1 MSDAQEQ
8 NFEKQMARL
17 QEIVAALESDDLP
30 LEQGM
35 ALYREGMAC
44 SRSAAN
50 GWKKPATN
58 WSCGRTGRP
67 RPAARTTPVRPR
79 TQRTPG
85 EGIMLPQET
94 MKDLLRARAQLVEGY
109 LSACLDDREMQ
120 PRLKEAMLYSLL
132 AGGKRLRPVLCLSTA
147 ALCGLKPESVL
158 PFAAAIEMI
167 HTYSLIHDDLP
178 GMDNDDLR
186 RGRPSN
192 HKAFDEATAIL
203 AGDGLLTD
211 AFLVMSRTPLPAERV
226 LAAVREMAR
235 PRALQAWWAARN
247 GHGLY
252 GRAGDQPGTAAPG
265 ACPQNRRVA
274 ARGLRVRRAA
284 GRSGDAVREAVAA
297 YGAAFG
303 VAFQIADDILDETA
317 DTAALGKPAGSDAA

>member
-1 MSDAQEQ
+1 
-8 NFEKQMARL
+8 
-17 QEIVAALESDDLP
+17 
-30 LEQGM
+30 
-35 ALYREGMAC
+35 
-44 SRSAAN
+44 
-50 GWKKPATN
+50 
-58 WSCGRTGRP
+58 
-67 RPAARTTPVRPR
+67 
-79 TQRTPG
+79 
-85 EGIMLPQET
+85 MLPQET

-226 LAAVREMAR
+226 LAAVREMALAAGASGMVGGQEWDMVYTGGPEISLEQLR
-235 PRALQAWWAARN
+235 QVHALKTGALLR
-247 GHGLY
+247 
-252 GRAGDQPGTAAPG
+252 G
-265 ACPQNRRVA
+265 ACVCGALLAGA
-274 ARGLRVRRAA
+274 ATP
-284 GRSGDAVREAVAA
+284 VREAVAA

-317 DTAALGKPAGSDAA
+317 DTAALGKPAGSDAAQGKMTYPRLVGLEKSRELGWQQVTAAQTALGGMEGPACIEREADFLRALVQHMMRRAA